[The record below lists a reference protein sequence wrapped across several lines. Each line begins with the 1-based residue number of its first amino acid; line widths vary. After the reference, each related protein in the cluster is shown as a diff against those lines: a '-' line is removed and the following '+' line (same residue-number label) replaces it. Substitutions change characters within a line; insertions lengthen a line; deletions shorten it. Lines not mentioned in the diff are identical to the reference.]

1 MPGCWELACDLHA
14 SGRRK
19 SAAIMRP
26 VLLLMGLLSAT
37 KAFISVSPARWPA
50 STLLRAEED
59 AGGPKRSLA
68 DAISAFSKGAL
79 SREELEGAV
88 KAEEAAAAAALAK
101 EKAIRDAKEKAQRQ
115 KQAIG
120 AGSVLGRE
128 LCGNQPVS

>member
-1 MPGCWELACDLHA
+1 MWAGGKRTVGHL
-14 SGRRK
+14 S
-19 SAAIMRP
+19 IMRP
-26 VLLLMGLLSAT
+26 VLLVVGLAATNAFMLST
-37 KAFISVSPARWPA
+37 PARRQ
-50 STLLRAEED
+50 TQLLAGPED
-59 AGGPKRSLA
+59 GSGPKRSLA

>member
-1 MPGCWELACDLHA
+1 MGP
-14 SGRRK
+14 SR
-19 SAAIMRP
+19 
-26 VLLLMGLLSAT
+26 LLLVLQAAA
-37 KAFISVSPARWPA
+37 AFIVRPSQVQPA
-50 STLLRAEED
+50 SVLRAEPGD
-59 AGGPKRSLA
+59 GPKRSLA

-101 EKAIRDAKEKAQRQ
+101 EKAIRDAKEKAERQ

-128 LCGNQPVS
+128 LCGNQTPSSRRSYGENIASMAWGARNLIST

>member
-1 MPGCWELACDLHA
+1 MGPT
-14 SGRRK
+14 R
-19 SAAIMRP
+19 
-26 VLLLMGLLSAT
+26 LLLLLQAAA
-37 KAFISVSPARWPA
+37 AFIVRPSQVQPA
-50 STLLRAEED
+50 SVLRAEPGD
-59 AGGPKRSLA
+59 GPKRSLA